1 MKRALIVALCAVS
14 ASAFS
19 PVAPRAS
26 RSGVSLM
33 AKSKAMPFLD
43 APPKLDGSMAGD
55 AGFDPLGLSNIE
67 DVGIDFYWM
76 REAELKHA
84 RVAMMASAGV
94 LWVEIFGPFPG
105 WPAPTGGSQTD
116 AFWDAWA
123 EKPNYIVAALVF
135 ISVIETIS
143 GVATTEGR
151 KSGLRE
157 PGDFKFNPLQF
168 EVTDDMKTKEIA
180 NGRLAM
186 IAVVGQIV
194 QGMTTHH
201 SAIVGNLVEG
211 I

>member
-1 MKRALIVALCAVS
+1 MIKYISEFESYFPLISVSPQINYSMKQ
-14 ASAFS
+14 
-19 PVAPRAS
+19 
-26 RSGVSLM
+26 
-33 AKSKAMPFLD
+33 
-43 APPKLDGSMAGD
+43 
-55 AGFDPLGLSNIE
+55 
-67 DVGIDFYWM
+67 
-76 REAELKHA
+76 
-84 RVAMMASAGV
+84 
-94 LWVEIFGPFPG
+94 
-105 WPAPTGGSQTD
+105 PAPTGGSQTD

-186 IAVVGQIV
+186 IAIVGQIV